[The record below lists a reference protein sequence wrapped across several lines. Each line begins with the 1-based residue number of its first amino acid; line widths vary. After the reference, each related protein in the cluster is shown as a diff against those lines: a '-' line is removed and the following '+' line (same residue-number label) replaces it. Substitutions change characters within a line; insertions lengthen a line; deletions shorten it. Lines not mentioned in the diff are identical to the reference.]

1 MSLTATRPPG
11 LSTRNISRKTAGLS
25 GARLMTQLEMTQST
39 EASGSGIDSMRAR
52 WNSTL
57 VTPALTALAFARSII
72 SGVMS
77 MPMALP
83 VGPTFLAASS
93 TSRPPPQPRSTT
105 TSPGFRWAVAVG
117 LPHDRP
123 MFASAGSAASSSG
136 V

>member
-1 MSLTATRPPG
+1 
-11 LSTRNISRKTAGLS
+11 
-25 GARLMTQLEMTQST
+25 MTQLLITQSA
-39 EASGSGIDSMRAR
+39 EASGSGSRSMVAW

-57 VTPALTALAFARSII
+57 VNGRPSPPRAALRRARSTM

-83 VGPTFLAASS
+83 AGPTFTAARK

-105 TSPGFRWAVAVG
+105 TSPGRRLAVAVG

-123 MFASAGSAASSSG
+123 MLASSGMDASSSG